1 MITTNKLLVRKIM
14 KQLPIFFAAVFI
26 VSLSIAFFVAVKT
39 VYIEFDDTG
48 KKYFSQNMLNDT
60 LLFGMFN
67 EDDESAVSKI
77 EGVDFSEKRHRF
89 EASVVDINTDAIV
102 YGRANNSPN
111 INKPY
116 IHEGSEELKANELRI
131 NKNYADYHNLK
142 LGDEVSLEINN
153 ETNSFKISSLV
164 SYPNYIF
171 LFKDRSTTV
180 SDTKDLAII
189 EINEEYFN
197 DKYIP
202 YNTLYVKYKDDNID
216 NDKTEM
222 AIKKELG
229 EKIFLLSTKDQ
240 SANYAYYKQTLSQI
254 DTFSYIMPIILLTM
268 AGLLLYV
275 IQRRNVA
282 VERKQIGIMKALGL
296 DNFKILFMY
305 IQYSFIIAFLGIF
318 FAFVITESLLP
329 FIFRS
334 LKSLFDLPNFFH
346 SRYIYL
352 WLISSSLIF
361 IVCSLAN
368 LIAASSILKMNP
380 AQSMRGETPK
390 SGNKLFFENTAWWK
404 KRSFNTRYAVK
415 TAFRGKT
422 RYFASL
428 WGMFTAVSITIFAQG
443 FNNSFEYFL
452 DSLYSD
458 FANYDVDALI
468 SDTNISDTPNYITEN
483 SDIIKHYD
491 KASIY
496 QARISH
502 PYKTGS
508 DYRIDNPALIYE
520 NGFSALDI
528 PYNKDY
534 KDGVMLSS
542 SIARRLEIKEGDLIL
557 VELYIPGDTKYKR
570 VEVTKLVD
578 QPGMFFLYIEREYA
592 EEVFEISNTYNFLY
606 LSGNASEIENILYGN
621 NDVLSYSIKS
631 QQEES
636 SRKQIATIRILI
648 QILIIVAFLLGA
660 ASLYGIGIVTLATRR
675 YEFTLLKVMGYS
687 TREIILASI
696 KETVSQIIIA
706 TPLAILVGYFSLHLI
721 KSSFSSEFF
730 DFIPNVYLGS
740 YFMAV
745 GLLLLAITFVTLMSA
760 KYINAID
767 MVEGLKERED

>member
-48 KKYFSQNMLNDT
+48 KNYFSENKLNDI
-60 LLFGMFN
+60 LLFGVFS
-67 EDDESAVSKI
+67 EDDESAVSEIK
-77 EGVDFSEKRHRF
+77 GVDFSEKRHRF
-89 EASVVDINTDAIV
+89 EALVLEMNTDAIV
-102 YGRANNSPN
+102 YGRATNSLN
-111 INKPY
+111 INKPF
-116 IHEGSEELKANELRI
+116 IHEGSEELKTNELRI

-142 LGDEVSLEINN
+142 LGDEISLEINN
-153 ETNSFKISSLV
+153 ETNKFKISSLV

-171 LFKDRSTTV
+171 LFKDGSTTV
-180 SDTKDLAII
+180 SEPKDLAII
-189 EINEEYFN
+189 EISDEYFN

-202 YNTLYVKYKDDNID
+202 HNTLYVKYKDDID
-216 NDKTEM
+216 KDKTENE
-222 AIKKELG
+222 IKKELG
-229 EKIFLLSTKDQ
+229 QKIFLLSTKDQ
-240 SANYAYYKQTLSQI
+240 SGNYANYKQTLSQI

-305 IQYSFIIAFLGIF
+305 IQYSFIIAFLGIL
-318 FAFVITESLLP
+318 FAFIITESLLP

-334 LKSLFDLPNFFH
+334 LQSLFDLPNFFH

-352 WLISSSLIF
+352 WLISSSIIF
-361 IVCSLAN
+361 IVCSLSN

-390 SGNKLFFENTAWWK
+390 SGKKLFFENTAWWK
-404 KRSFNTRYAVK
+404 RRSFNTRYAVK

-422 RYFASL
+422 RYLASL
-428 WGMFTAVSITIFAQG
+428 WGMFAAVSITIFAQG
-443 FNNSFEYFL
+443 FNNSFDHFI
-452 DSLYSD
+452 DSLYSE
-458 FANYDVDALI
+458 FTTYDVDALI
-468 SDTNISDTPNYITEN
+468 NDTNVGEAPNYINDN
-483 SDIIKHYD
+483 SNIIKNYD

-508 DYRIDNPALIYE
+508 DYRVDNPALVYE

-534 KDGVMLSS
+534 KSGVMLSS

-557 VELYIPGDTKYKR
+557 VELYIPGNTKYKR

-578 QPGMFFLYIEREYA
+578 QPGMFFLYMERGYA
-592 EEVFEISNTYNFLY
+592 EEVFDIPNTYNLLY
-606 LSGNASEIENILYGN
+606 LSGNASDIENILYN
-621 NDVLSYSIKS
+621 NDDVLSYSVKS
-631 QQEES
+631 RQEES
-636 SRKQIATIRILI
+636 SRKQIATVRVLI

-675 YEFTLLKVMGYS
+675 YEFTLLKVMGYA

-740 YFMAV
+740 YFMAI

-760 KYINAID
+760 KYINGID